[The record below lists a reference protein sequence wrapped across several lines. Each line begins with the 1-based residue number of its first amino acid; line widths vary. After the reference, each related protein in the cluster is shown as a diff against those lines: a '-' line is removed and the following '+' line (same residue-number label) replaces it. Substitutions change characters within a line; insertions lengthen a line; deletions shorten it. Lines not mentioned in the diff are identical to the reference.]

1 MVTEERREL
10 AAFLRT
16 LTDEQWAGP
25 TLCERWQVRDVLA
38 HLLYDSIHV
47 LRYPGTL
54 LRARFGVDRTNEL
67 MVARYRRFTP
77 AELLDMFE
85 RGIGRGPATLLAPR
99 VALSDTLV
107 HHQDIRRPLNR
118 PRRIDTQRLL
128 EVLGHPEPFARP
140 RRFTYGLRFVAS
152 DVGFVAGDGPEVYGP
167 GEALVMAMVG
177 RPAVLDELTGS
188 GVALLRA
195 RMTTPPPDLT
205 LR

>member
-1 MVTEERREL
+1 MVAEERCEL

-16 LTDEQWAGP
+16 LSDEEWLGP

-38 HLLYDSIHV
+38 HLLYDSLQV
-47 LRYPGTL
+47 LRYPGTI
-54 LRARFGVDRTNEL
+54 LRARFNVDRTNDL
-67 MVARYRRFTP
+67 MVQRYRRYTP

-85 RGIGRGPATLLAPR
+85 CGIGRGPATLLAPR
-99 VALSDTLV
+99 VSLSDTMV

-118 PRRIDTQRLL
+118 PRQIETKRLL

-140 RRFTYGLRFVAS
+140 RRFTHGLRFVAS
-152 DVGFVAGDGPEVYGP
+152 DVGFVAGDGPEVYGR

-177 RPAVLDELTGS
+177 RPAVLDELTGP

-195 RMTTPPPDLT
+195 RITAPP
-205 LR
+205 RS

>member
-1 MVTEERREL
+1 MVIEERCEL

-16 LTDEQWAGP
+16 LSDEQWLGP
-25 TLCERWQVRDVLA
+25 TLCEQWQVRDVLA
-38 HLLYDSIHV
+38 HLLHDSLRV

-54 LRARFGVDRTNEL
+54 LRARFRLDRTSDL
-67 MVARYRRFTP
+67 MVQHYRRFSP
-77 AELLDMFE
+77 AELLDIFE
-85 RGIGRGPATLLAPR
+85 RGIGRGPAILLAPH
-99 VALSDTLV
+99 VSLSHTVV

-118 PRRIDTQRLL
+118 LRQIDTARLL

-140 RRFTYGLRFVAS
+140 RRFTHGLRFVAS

-177 RPAVLDELTGS
+177 RPSVLAELTGP

-195 RMTTPPPDLT
+195 RVTALS
-205 LR
+205 RG